1 MQGFTG
7 IDQHGRHYDDLGL
20 FPRKELLN
28 RLGYRKA
35 DKMYVDTKDG
45 RSKHVGYVIGGN
57 WITLYRVQAW
67 EGRAL

>member
-1 MQGFTG
+1 MQGFMG

-28 RLGYRKA
+28 RL
-35 DKMYVDTKDG
+35 G